1 MPVTFAVLYLFTGLA
16 GCSVSLEI
24 SRGARKLARTPRV
37 IKKKKKTEE
46 SEIIKFDIELYIK
59 LKIGTIG

>member
-1 MPVTFAVLYLFTGLA
+1 MSVIFVVLA
-16 GCSVSLEI
+16 GCLVGSKI
-24 SRGARKLARTPRV
+24 NRGARKLARTSRV

-59 LKIGTIG
+59 LKIGTIA